1 MNTDQ
6 PWFTLW
12 TQPRQTIARIVAE
25 TPTRMVLP
33 LAALAGIADALSQ
46 NRSGDGEL
54 ANTMPGEQILIAAVV
69 IGPIL
74 GIIAL
79 YAFAALTW
87 LTGRW
92 INGEGTPQSIRA
104 AFAWASIPKIAA
116 MFVMLPLIVLYGPEI
131 LTGDADID
139 VQAIPEF
146 LILGLLLVIMV
157 VLRAWGLIVYLHCL
171 GQVQGFSAWKA
182 LGNTMLA
189 VLVIAIPIAVLA
201 LFLSAVSR

>member
-1 MNTDQ
+1 MNPDQ
-6 PWFTLW
+6 PWITLW

-92 INGEGTPQSIRA
+92 ISGEGTPQSIRA

-131 LTGDADID
+131 LTGNANID
-139 VQAIPEF
+139 VQSIPEV
-146 LILGLLLVIMV
+146 LVLGVLLVTIV
-157 VLRAWGLIVYLHCL
+157 VLRVWGLVVYLHCL

-189 VLVIAIPIAVLA
+189 VLMIAVPIAVLA